1 LVSLILGCAAA
12 SFAQDLG
19 EIARQERARKQ
30 EHPSPATYVY
40 TNDDLQRQ
48 HILVPEDQARV
59 VATRRAATN
68 PAEQVAQAPAPAPAS
83 AAPIVAA
90 SPAVTAATAFVPAP
104 ATTGASVAT
113 PVAAA
118 SPAPIST
125 PTAATVS
132 AAVVVPASTQV
143 VSARTVTAEPKPTP
157 LQAILQLVR
166 EASAEKHPATRHFSE
181 PAIEELP
188 SEARRSPAA
197 EKPAA
202 RREIAPKLVVSRS
215 AESRPHRHLA
225 IVARERVDPGMLG
238 IITVEPGDSL
248 WTLARRY
255 LGRGTRWRELAAL
268 NTQVLNVNVLHVG
281 EWICL
286 PSGDL
291 QNAREKIT
299 PRARAPARHL
309 AQNTCPPQ
317 DQNGRSD
324 RFVVT
329 AEPLGG
335 PLRPGLS
342 PGRCTS
348 TP

>member
-1 LVSLILGCAAA
+1 MSLILGCAAA

-59 VATRRAATN
+59 VARKAATN
-68 PAEQVAQAPAPAPAS
+68 PAVQVAQAPAPSAPS
-83 AAPIVAA
+83 VAA
-90 SPAVTAATAFVPAP
+90 SPASAVTAPVVSIP
-104 ATTGASVAT
+104 T
-113 PVAAA
+113 PVATESASVSTAVGAA
-118 SPAPIST
+118 SPSPISPL
-125 PTAATVS
+125 PTATVS
-132 AAVVVPASTQV
+132 AAAISPTTGRVAS
-143 VSARTVTAEPKPTP
+143 AKNVTAEPKPTP

-166 EASAEKHPATRHFSE
+166 EASVEKHPATRRFSE
-181 PAIEELP
+181 SAIADVP
-188 SEARRSPAA
+188 SDPRPSA
-197 EKPAA
+197 ETQSA
-202 RREIAPKLVVSRS
+202 RRETPPTLVVPRA
-215 AESRPHRHLA
+215 AESRPHRHR
-225 IVARERVDPGMLG
+225 VTREPADADHGMPD

-268 NTQVLNVNVLHVG
+268 NTQILNVNVLHVG
-281 EWICL
+281 EWISL

-291 QNAREKIT
+291 QNAREKIA
-299 PRARAPARHL
+299 PRARAPSPHPHL
-309 AQNTCPPQ
+309 AQSACPQQ
-317 DQNGRSD
+317 DQSSRSD
-324 RFVVT
+324 RLIVT

-335 PLRPGLS
+335 PLREGLS
-342 PGRCTS
+342 PGRCRS